1 MCSGAT
7 FNRPDTWLAINSSL
21 YFALILKMNGET
33 NDLEHFES
41 VDDYNKF
48 KDIFYERKGVK

>member
-1 MCSGAT
+1 MKVK
-7 FNRPDTWLAINSSL
+7 
-21 YFALILKMNGET
+21 LIKRLHEIMLEIVKADDEELTKMNGET
-33 NDLEHFES
+33 NELEHFED